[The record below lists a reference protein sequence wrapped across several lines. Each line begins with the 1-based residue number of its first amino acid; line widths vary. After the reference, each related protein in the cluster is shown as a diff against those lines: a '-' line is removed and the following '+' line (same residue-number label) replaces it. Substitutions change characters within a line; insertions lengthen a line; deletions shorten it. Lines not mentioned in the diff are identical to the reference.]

1 MKFSLSSH
9 QRNGLQKMISLRN
22 CLSEDAYNRKLE
34 NPSVRITHNSSKH
47 ALSLIFGP
55 KDVIE
60 AAAYE
65 GDRDIWLSSLCYL
78 LQGKNAQAAGELT
91 LKTWEK
97 VFQKDQEFWDLWT
110 EKSQD
115 IFFTPL
121 ELLKASLDRYQGREY
136 LYKDTSPLI
145 CRCFGI
151 READLRA
158 DHSLKNKAGMGC
170 RSCKPQLEKW
180 IKDSE
185 AVQKR
190 VRHYK
195 DRPLADWVLLVEEK
209 LSAFTRL
216 SDWKLEVESFKD
228 KAVII
233 SYQKS
238 ASQREEE
245 ETSKLIQAYL
255 GTEVDPDLGFFLR
268 RAKQR

>member
-9 QRNGLQKMISLRN
+9 LRNGLQKMISLRH
-22 CLSEDAYNRKLE
+22 CLSEEAYNRKLE
-34 NPSVRITHNSSKH
+34 NPSVRVTHKSSGH
-47 ALSLIFGP
+47 ALSLKFGP
-55 KDVIE
+55 KDQILE
-60 AAAYE
+60 ATYE
-65 GDRDIWLSSLCYL
+65 GPPDIWLSSLCYL
-78 LQGKNAQAAGELT
+78 LQGKNALAAEELT
-91 LKTWEK
+91 LQSWEK
-97 VFQKDQEFWDLWT
+97 SFQEDQEFWDLWT

-121 ELLKASLDRYQGREY
+121 ELLKATLDRYQGREY
-136 LYKDTSPLI
+136 LYKEASPLI

-151 READLRA
+151 READLKA

-185 AVQKR
+185 AVQKKA
-190 VRHYK
+190 RHYK

-209 LSAFTRL
+209 LSAFSRL
-216 SDWKLEVESFKD
+216 SDWKLQVESFKD
-228 KAVII
+228 KAMII

-245 ETSKLIQAYL
+245 DTSKLLQAYL
-255 GTEVDPDLGFFLR
+255 GAEVDPDLGFFLR